1 MVGRR
6 GGPQGRPGQT
16 GGARENAVGWTAGA
30 ARRRSPSSPPQPP
43 PPPITYGGVQHAGV
57 LVASTPTSLAWY
69 TGLLGMADDTHLR
82 NAALPFPGAFVR
94 AGASQIHLMELPN
107 PDPVDGRPPHGGR
120 DRHVAVTVAALGGVV
135 ARLDAAAWPYT
146 MSASGRRALFVRD
159 PDGNAVELIETPGL

>member
-1 MVGRR
+1 MRLWAHIV
-6 GGPQGRPGQT
+6 
-16 GGARENAVGWTAGA
+16 
-30 ARRRSPSSPPQPP
+30 
-43 PPPITYGGVQHAGV
+43 GVQHAGV

-82 NAALPFPGAFVR
+82 NTALPFPGAFVR
-94 AGASQIHLMELPN
+94 AGGAQIHLMELPN

-120 DRHVAVTVAALGGVV
+120 DRHVAVTVAALEGVV

>member
-1 MVGRR
+1 MSKIGRKSTQ
-6 GGPQGRPGQT
+6 GG
-16 GGARENAVGWTAGA
+16 REPTIV
-30 ARRRSPSSPPQPP
+30 
-43 PPPITYGGVQHAGV
+43 GVQPSLEGP
-57 LVASTPTSLAWY
+57 LSLAWY

>member
-1 MVGRR
+1 MSKIGRKPTQ
-6 GGPQGRPGQT
+6 GG
-16 GGARENAVGWTAGA
+16 REPTIV
-30 ARRRSPSSPPQPP
+30 
-43 PPPITYGGVQHAGV
+43 GVQPSLEGP
-57 LVASTPTSLAWY
+57 LSLAWY

-107 PDPVDGRPPHGGR
+107 LDPVDGRPPHGGR

-135 ARLDAAAWPYT
+135 ARLEAAAWLYT

-159 PDGNAVELIETPGL
+159 PDGNAVVHKS